1 MTAKRATQRQ
11 IQTQLRIPGEG
22 EKDSGVNVKTIP
34 GWRWTG
40 FPGWRWTVIPTG
52 RRTVFA
58 RARNGFHD
66 ARNVF
71 HRCSSAGHL

>member
-34 GWRWTG
+34 G
-40 FPGWRWTVIPTG
+40 
-52 RRTVFA
+52 
-58 RARNGFHD
+58 
-66 ARNVF
+66 
-71 HRCSSAGHL
+71 